1 MSLEHTRFL
10 WNNLF
15 DDAIL
20 DASSEATNY
29 PVENIQN
36 EWPTFAWRATG
47 KANEWVSINLGTTS
61 PGIKALII
69 KGHNFSATASV
80 RIQADDDSGYGSL
93 DVELIL
99 PFVSDTMTCFWSTA
113 QNWKYW
119 RIAIADSA
127 NTDSYVKIGR
137 IFLGSY
143 FSPTYD
149 VSSYAMQV
157 ADPSEVGLSVG
168 GQLSAS
174 NRTHYKAWN
183 YQFAYV
189 PGSDKTTFE
198 SIFSEVGFTKP
209 YFIVENVYDSASTR
223 YGRNVTPFNFNFLFY
238 DPTGVGFAY
247 DMDFSIEEAR

>member
-1 MSLEHTRFL
+1 MALEHTRFL

-47 KANEWVSINLGTTS
+47 KASEWVSINLGTTS
-61 PGIKALII
+61 PGVKALVI
-69 KGHNFSATASV
+69 KGHNFSAGASI
-80 RIQADDDSGYGSL
+80 RIQADDDPAYGSL

-99 PFVSDTMTCFWSTA
+99 PVVSETMTCFWTTA
-113 QNWKYW
+113 QNYRYW
-119 RIAIADSA
+119 RITIADAS
-127 NTDSYVKIGR
+127 NTDAYVKIGR
-137 IFLGSY
+137 IFLGGY

-149 VSSYAMQV
+149 VSSYSMQV
-157 ADPSEVGLSVG
+157 DDPSGVGLSVG

-198 SIFSEVGFTKP
+198 SIFTEVGFSKP
-209 YFIVENVYDSASTR
+209 YFIVENVYDSTSTR
-223 YGRNVTPFNFNFLFY
+223 YARNTSPFNFNFLFY
-238 DPTGVGFAY
+238 DVTGGFAY
-247 DMDFSIEEAR
+247 DMDFSIEECR